1 MFATPSRNA
10 NFSVRLA
17 KKHVFYHSFSIQ
29 LPPLP
34 HETLIFRARRGPN
47 RSHFDPKL
55 AQMAPRSLGAPC
67 FTMVSDGHLRHSA
80 AKRSFLPPGSPESQR
95 LSRETHL
102 FRKKWRPSRTKCK
115 NHEADTF
122 CHAPLR
128 PRTPGKG
135 QEIFQE
141 PCVLR

>member
-1 MFATPSRNA
+1 MFATPSRND
-10 NFSVRLA
+10 NFSVRPA
-17 KKHVFYHSFSIQ
+17 KKHVFYHSFLIQ

-47 RSHFDPKL
+47 RPHFDPKL

-80 AKRSFLPPGSPESQR
+80 AKRSFLPPGSPESQH

-102 FRKKWRPSRTKCK
+102 FRKSGAPLER
-115 NHEADTF
+115 NEADTF
-122 CHAPLR
+122 YHGHLR
-128 PRTPGKG
+128 PRTPSKG
-135 QEIFQE
+135 QKIFQE